1 MNMTERIRWC
11 TWRVGGIRK
20 ENGGRKKAKQ
30 TYIKCRL
37 QYSIHSLSHTHTDT
51 VLYRVTHIKSRPS
64 LLPRIIFTPLLS
76 LLVPLSQ
83 TLFLSLFLVLT
94 LTLNSQSLSNC
105 HCHCLDRSLFPL
117 FSLCLS
123 FLLQSDYLSA
133 PSACLGLRVS
143 ASHCSSALS
152 VTQCVCACERQRAFP
167 LSLSLFS
174 YGTFFP
180 FFVVHNPLT

>member
-1 MNMTERIRWC
+1 MYLKSWRNTEGEWG
-11 TWRVGGIRK
+11 T
-20 ENGGRKKAKQ
+20 KKSQ
-30 TYIKCRL
+30 TNIHQMQATV
-37 QYSIHSLSHTHTDT
+37 QYTLSLSHTDT

-94 LTLNSQSLSNC
+94 LTSQSLSNC

-123 FLLQSDYLSA
+123 FLFQSDYLSA

-180 FFVVHNPLT
+180 FFVVHNPLTQSPSKP

>member
-30 TYIKCRL
+30 TYFKCRL

-76 LLVPLSQ
+76 SCA
-83 TLFLSLFLVLT
+83 TFTNSISLSLSCSHPHFTITVKL
-94 LTLNSQSLSNC
+94 SLS
-105 HCHCLDRSLFPL
+105 LSWSLSL

-133 PSACLGLRVS
+133 PTACLGLRVS

>member
-76 LLVPLSQ
+76 SCPTFTNSIS
-83 TLFLSLFLVLT
+83 LSLSCSHPHPQFTITVKL
-94 LTLNSQSLSNC
+94 SLS
-105 HCHCLDRSLFPL
+105 LSWSLSL

-123 FLLQSDYLSA
+123 FLFQSDYLSA